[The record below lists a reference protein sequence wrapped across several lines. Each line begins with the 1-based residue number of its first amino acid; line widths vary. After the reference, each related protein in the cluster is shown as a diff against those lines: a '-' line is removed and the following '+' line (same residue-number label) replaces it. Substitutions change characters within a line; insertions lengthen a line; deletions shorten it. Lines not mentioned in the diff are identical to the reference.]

1 VRRGLLLAAFVS
13 VLGLVVGCNLLG
25 ETRPEGF
32 DGWFHLDRADRAT
45 NIRFADPQI
54 FQIPLRPGRAGVS
67 G

>member
-1 VRRGLLLAAFVS
+1 
-13 VLGLVVGCNLLG
+13 VLGLVVGCNLFG

-45 NIRFADPQI
+45 NIRLADPQI